1 MFASHPGRRARSR
14 LSEKPRSVSP
24 APRAPRKKAPL
35 ALVHLPE
42 LPAERGGMPPR
53 VARFLETAEL
63 PSPCLVLDVDLV
75 EHNYRQLA
83 GSLPGA
89 RLFYAVKANPAVEIL
104 ARLTRLGANFDT
116 ASMGEIDLCL
126 AQGATPERI
135 SYGNTIKKQSD
146 IAAAF
151 AKGVR
156 LFAFDSQAELAK
168 LATSAPG
175 AKVYCR
181 VLMECEGAEWPLSRK
196 FGCEPEM
203 AEDLLV
209 GAQALGLDAYGVSF
223 HVGSQQT
230 DLAQYDK
237 ALATTAALFARLA
250 ARGVHLRM
258 VNVGGGFPSRYHSDV
273 PAIELYGKAIREAV
287 RRRFGVALPEIIVE
301 PGRGIVGDA
310 GVIQSEVVLVAEKGG
325 SDRRRWVYLD
335 IGKFHGLAETMD
347 EAIRYRILTPYD
359 GGETG
364 PVVLAGPTCDSAD
377 ILYENTDLR
386 LPLALKPGDRVWILA
401 TGAYTTTYSAVGF
414 NGFPPLASVCI

>member
-1 MFASHPGRRARSR
+1 MFAPNPGRRARSR
-14 LSEKPRSVSP
+14 LSEKPRNVSP
-24 APRAPRKKAPL
+24 APRAARKKTPL
-35 ALVHLPE
+35 ALVRMPE
-42 LPAERGGMPPR
+42 LPAERGAMPPR
-53 VARFLETAEL
+53 IARFLETAEL
-63 PSPCLVLDVDLV
+63 PSPCLVVDVDLV

-104 ARLTRLGANFDT
+104 ARLTALGANFDT
-116 ASMGEIDLCL
+116 ASLGEIDLCL
-126 AQGATPERI
+126 AQGAGAERI
-135 SYGNTIKKQSD
+135 SYGNTIKKQAD
-146 IAAAF
+146 IAAAY
-151 AKGVR
+151 ARGVR
-156 LFAFDSQAELAK
+156 LFAFDSQAELEK
-168 LATSAPG
+168 LAASAPG
-175 AKVYCR
+175 ARVYCR

-196 FGCEPEM
+196 FGCEPAM

-209 GAQALGLDAYGVSF
+209 QAQALGLDAYGISF

-237 ALATTAALFARLA
+237 ALATTADLFARLA
-250 ARGVHLRM
+250 ARGVSLRM
-258 VNVGGGFPSRYHSDV
+258 VNVGGGFPARYHSEV
-273 PAIELYGKAIREAV
+273 PAIATYGKAIREAV

-310 GVIQSEVVLVAEKGG
+310 GAIQAEVVLVSRKGG
-325 SDRRRWVYLD
+325 EDSRRWVYLD

-347 EAIRYRILTPYD
+347 EAIRYRIVTAHD

-377 ILYENTDLR
+377 ILYEKTGLQ
-386 LPLALKPGDRVWILA
+386 LPLALKAGDRVWILA

-414 NGFPPLASVCI
+414 NGFPPLASLCI

>member
-1 MFASHPGRRARSR
+1 MFASQPGRRASSR
-14 LSEKPRSVSP
+14 LTEKPRNISQ
-24 APRAPRKKAPL
+24 APRAPQKKAPL
-35 ALVHLPE
+35 ALVRLPE
-42 LPAERGGMPPR
+42 LPATRGGMPPR
-53 VARFLETAEL
+53 IARFLETADL
-63 PSPCLVLDVDLV
+63 PSPCLVVDVDLV

-83 GSLPGA
+83 GSLANA

-104 ARLTRLGANFDT
+104 ARLAELGACFDT

-126 AQGATPERI
+126 ALGVAPERI
-135 SYGNTIKKQSD
+135 SYGNTIKKQRD
-146 IAAAF
+146 IAAAY

-156 LFAFDSQAELAK
+156 LFAFDSQAELEK
-168 LATSAPG
+168 LAASAPG

-181 VLMECEGAEWPLSRK
+181 VLMDCEGAEWPLSRK
-196 FGCEPEM
+196 FGCEPDM
-203 AEDLLV
+203 AVDLLAR
-209 GAQALGLDAYGVSF
+209 AQNLGLDAYGISF

-237 ALATTAALFARLA
+237 ALAITAALFAKLA
-250 ARGVHLRM
+250 ERGVHLRLA
-258 VNVGGGFPSRYHSDV
+258 NVGGGFPARYHGEV
-273 PAIELYGKAIREAV
+273 PPIEAYGEAIGDAV
-287 RRRFGVALPEIIVE
+287 RRRFGLAPPEIIVE

-310 GVIQSEVVLVAEKGG
+310 GVIQSEVVLVSEKGG
-325 SDRRRWVYLD
+325 GDGRRWVYLD

-347 EAIRYRILTPYD
+347 EAIRYRILTPHD

-377 ILYENTDLR
+377 ILYEKTELR
-386 LPLALKPGDRVWILA
+386 LPLALKPGERVWILA